1 MTGKA
6 PKGKG
11 CTIRRV
17 AFFYVVWLQI
27 HVKSAWANDL
37 VADFSDVAWLA

>member
-11 CTIRRV
+11 WQGVI
-17 AFFYVVWLQI
+17 FFYLGWLKI
-27 HVKSAWANDL
+27 HANSSLANDL
-37 VADFSDVAWLA
+37 VADFCDVAWVA